1 MPKLFFALFLSLV
14 TLFVVACEEKAKSSF
29 IEDNAHLFDNT
40 PVVMKMY
47 KEYNEELLKDFDIDF
62 RVATTTK
69 EEDINLFANKKFQ
82 KLKDT
87 SRSQSGKDLLIVIN
101 PKTDAVRLEVSKA
114 LESVYTDA
122 FVSYIERKGMV
133 PYLREQKFADALYM
147 ITELVRD
154 RALEARTG
162 KEFMPAMKS
171 DSIGAGA
178 KSKANIAKKDTH
190 AKEGK
195 NVISIASD
203 MPKDVLQKYIKSL
216 REHNKNPNLDIY
228 TKETQE
234 FFRKW
239 VVTDINQKHEIHN
252 LRPCLAKQK
261 TLLDSSDTHAVLA
274 VLPYD
279 ENRKCSPY
287 FFKKEDGAWKL
298 DIATM
303 AQSLRFSKD
312 MQWHFDIQKRL
323 DKEGKYYAYAF
334 DGYGFDK
341 HGYPFFKDLHK
352 SKWSGYRWGYTC
364 AEWYDPRD
372 ADKIA
377 SEPKKYIRCWISNYA
392 YGMPANVRLG
402 LDVQDYV
409 IAVGEGSERKE
420 NVSYVE
426 FMQYMKDAPSG
437 SLVHVEVMR
446 NGKKVVREGI
456 AP

>member
-1 MPKLFFALFLSLV
+1 MFFKFCIGLFLV
-14 TLFVVACEEKAKSSF
+14 AFTVACEEKQQINI
-29 IEDNAHLFDNT
+29 IEDNAHLLDKA
-40 PVVMKMY
+40 PVVLQMY
-47 KEYNEELLKDFDIDF
+47 KDYNEELLADFDIDF
-62 RVATTTK
+62 RAVTTQK
-69 EEDINLFANKKFQ
+69 SQDINLFANQKFQ
-82 KLKDT
+82 ELKNG
-87 SRSQSGKDLLIVIN
+87 SRSHSGKLLLLVIN
-101 PKTDAVRLEVSKA
+101 PKTDEVRLEVSRA
-114 LESVYTDA
+114 LEGVYTDA
-122 FVSYIERKGMV
+122 FVSYIERKGIV

-154 RALEARTG
+154 RAVEARAG

-178 KSKANIAKKDTH
+178 KSKANIAKKDAH
-190 AKEGK
+190 AKEGS
-195 NVISIASD
+195 NVISSISD
-203 MPKDVLQKYIKSL
+203 TPKDVLDKYIQSL

-228 TKETQE
+228 TKETQA

-239 VVTDINQKHEIHN
+239 VVTDINQNHEVDNIT
-252 LRPCLAKQK
+252 PCLSKQK
-261 TLLDSSDTHAVLA
+261 TLFDTTETHAVLA

-303 AQSLRFSKD
+303 AQTLLFNKD
-312 MQWHFDIQKRL
+312 MQWHFDMQKRL

-341 HGYPFFKDLHK
+341 HGFAFFKDLQE
-352 SKWSGYRWGYTC
+352 SKWKGYRWGYTC
-364 AEWYDPRD
+364 GEWYDPRD
-372 ADKIA
+372 ADKLA

-420 NVSYVE
+420 NVSYVD
-426 FMQYMKDAPSG
+426 FMHYMKNVPSG
-437 SLVHVEVMR
+437 TLVHIEVMR
-446 NGKKVVREGI
+446 NGKKIVREGI